1 MKPVVN
7 ICKDLDGVRHFWC
20 ITVQDWVRGN
30 QQQCYPPTKYTR
42 RDAEAILEHWT
53 ERFSHHPQR
62 GPHLRGAYILVD
74 DSAPVEQTEQA
85 ILVHAIKK
93 NIEDMRVQVARL
105 EAIADLAR
113 ELAHGRPVHTEDCK
127 TVTLSEMGRVEHA
140 ARDYQGT
147 DTSGWKE
154 SNCDCK
160 AGETYRTLKTLCG

>member
-1 MKPVVN
+1 MKPVVY
-7 ICKDLDGVRHFWC
+7 ICKNLNGVRHFWC
-20 ITVQDWVRGN
+20 IAVQDWVREG
-30 QQQCYPPTKYTR
+30 QGHTPTPYTQKE
-42 RDAEAILEHWT
+42 AETVIGYWVDWT
-53 ERFSHHPQR
+53 EQ
-62 GPHLRGAYILVD
+62 RGAYIFVD
-74 DSAPVEQTEQA
+74 DDAPVEQTEQA

-113 ELAHGRPVHTEDCK
+113 ELAQGRPVHTEDCK
-127 TVTLSEMGRVEHA
+127 TVTFSEWGRVEHA

>member
-1 MKPVVN
+1 MKPVY
-7 ICKDLDGVRHFWC
+7 ICKDLNGVRHFWC
-20 ITVQDWVRGN
+20 IAVQDWVREG
-30 QQQCYPPTKYTR
+30 QGYPPTKYTQK
-42 RDAEAILEHWT
+42 DAEDILVYWDG
-53 ERFSHHPQR
+53 RFSHHQR

-127 TVTLSEMGRVEHA
+127 TVIFSEDARVEYA

>member
-1 MKPVVN
+1 MKPVY
-7 ICKDLDGVRHFWC
+7 ICKDLNGVRHFWC
-20 ITVQDWVRGN
+20 IAVQDWVREG
-30 QQQCYPPTKYTR
+30 QGYPPTKYTQK
-42 RDAEAILEHWT
+42 DAEDILVYWDG
-53 ERFSHHPQR
+53 RFSHHQR

-113 ELAHGRPVHTEDCK
+113 ELAHGRPVHTEDCSL
-127 TVTLSEMGRVEHA
+127 LSVGRVDRAVQAFLSDSPPPPRE
-140 ARDYQGT
+140 
-147 DTSGWKE
+147 
-154 SNCDCK
+154 CDCK